1 MLDSPSTPKDH
12 VLFVDDDS
20 DVLKAAGLLL
30 GRHGLRMT
38 EARTPAEAWSVMAA
52 EPVDAILLDLN
63 FARGATSGD
72 EGFQCLDDILAR
84 DPEAAVVVV
93 TGHSGINIA
102 VAAMRAG
109 ASDFVMKPWNNDRLI
124 ATINT
129 ALETRRRRLK
139 AAAANAQAAAGAP
152 DLWMDSAPLLGE
164 SPAIQR
170 VRDLIRRAAPT
181 DASVLI
187 HGEAGTGKTLIARNL
202 HLQSARASGPFVPV
216 DLAGLSPDEAETA
229 LFGDGRRGGDDPG
242 AIEKARGGTLLLE
255 EVAALA
261 PVLQIRLLDLL
272 DARRAGAS
280 TLDVRVLATTRRRGT
295 LTGPQGLRD
304 DLFYRLN
311 TVEILAPPL
320 RERDGDAL
328 VLARHFLH
336 LYAQRYDRPLKTLA
350 PEVIETIAEN
360 PWPGDVRAL
369 RQAMERCVIFAEA
382 DTYQLSDL
390 ALAEPQH
397 APAAPARSDLN
408 LVESE
413 RVLISRAMKR
423 HNFNISQAAKELG
436 LTRAALYRRM
446 AKHGL

>member
-1 MLDSPSTPKDH
+1 MLDCPSTPKDH
-12 VLFVDDDS
+12 VLFVDDDP

-38 EARTPAEAWSVMAA
+38 EARTPAEAWSVLAA

-84 DPEAAVVVV
+84 DPDAAVVVV

-124 ATINT
+124 STINT

-139 AAAANAQAAAGAP
+139 AATANAQAAAAAP
-152 DLWMDSAPLLGE
+152 DVWMDSAPLLGE

-170 VRDLIRRAAPT
+170 VRDLVRRAAPT

-216 DLAGLSPDEAETA
+216 DLAGLSLDEAETA
-229 LFGDGRRGGDDPG
+229 LFGG
-242 AIEKARGGTLLLE
+242 AIEQARGGTLLLE

-261 PVLQIRLLDLL
+261 PVLQIRLLDML
-272 DARRAGAS
+272 DARRTGRAA
-280 TLDVRVLATTRRRGT
+280 LDVRVLAATRQREA

-304 DLFYRLN
+304 DLFYRLG

-320 RERDGDAL
+320 RERGGDAL
-328 VLARHFLH
+328 ILARHFLH
-336 LYAQRYDRPLKTLA
+336 LYAQRYGRAVKGLA
-350 PEVIETIAEN
+350 PEVIETIAES

-369 RQAMERCVIFAEA
+369 RQAMERCVIFAEG
-382 DTYQLSDL
+382 DSYQLSDL
-390 ALAEPQH
+390 ALTESQH
-397 APAAPARSDLN
+397 TPATPARSDLN

-413 RVLISRAMKR
+413 RALISRALKR
-423 HNFNISQAAKELG
+423 HNFNVSHAARELG

>member
-1 MLDSPSTPKDH
+1 MLEAPSIPKDH
-12 VLFVDDDS
+12 VLFVDDDP

-30 GRHGLRMT
+30 GRHGLRMS
-38 EARTPAEAWSVMAA
+38 EARSPAEAWSVLAA

-63 FARGATSGD
+63 FARGATAGD
-72 EGFQCLDDILAR
+72 EGFQTLDDILAR
-84 DPEAAVVVV
+84 DPDAAVVVV

-109 ASDFVMKPWNNDRLI
+109 ASDFVMKPWNNERLI
-124 ATINT
+124 TTINT

-139 AAAANAQAAAGAP
+139 ATAATASTP
-152 DLWMDSAPLLGE
+152 EVWMDSAPLLGE

-202 HLQSARASGPFVPV
+202 HLQSARAAGPFVPV
-216 DLAGLSPDEAETA
+216 DLAGLSTEEAEAA
-229 LFGDGRRGGDDPG
+229 LFGNDRQGG
-242 AIEKARGGTLLLE
+242 AIELARGGTLLLE
-255 EVAALA
+255 EVTALA

-272 DARRAGAS
+272 DARRTGLS
-280 TLDVRVLATTRRRGT
+280 VLDVRVLAATRQREA
-295 LTGPQGLRD
+295 LTGPHGLRD

-328 VLARHFLH
+328 ILARHFLH
-336 LYAQRYDRPLKTLA
+336 LYAQRYDRPVKTLA
-350 PEVIETIAEN
+350 PEVIETIVES

-369 RQAMERCVIFAEA
+369 RQAMERCVIFAEG
-382 DTYQLSDL
+382 DSYQLSDL
-390 ALAEPQH
+390 ALTESQH
-397 APAAPARSDLN
+397 TQATPARSDLN

-413 RVLISRAMKR
+413 RTLISRALKR
-423 HNFNISQAAKELG
+423 HNFNVSHAAKELG

>member
-12 VLFVDDDS
+12 VLFVDDDP

-38 EARTPAEAWSVMAA
+38 EARTPAEAWSVLAA
-52 EPVDAILLDLN
+52 DPVDAILLDLN
-63 FARGATSGD
+63 FARGATAGD

-84 DPEAAVVVV
+84 DPDAAVVVV
-93 TGHSGINIA
+93 TGHSGISIA

-124 ATINT
+124 ATIHT
-129 ALETRRRRLK
+129 ALETRRRRQK
-139 AAAANAQAAAGAP
+139 AATASAQPATSTA
-152 DLWMDSAPLLGE
+152 DVWMDSAPLLGE

-216 DLAGLSPDEAETA
+216 DLAGLSAEEAEAA
-229 LFGDGRRGGDDPG
+229 LFGGQGRAG
-242 AIEKARGGTLLLE
+242 AIEQARGGTLLLE
-255 EVAALA
+255 EVAALS

-272 DARRAGAS
+272 DARRTGA
-280 TLDVRVLATTRRRGT
+280 TALDVRVVAATRQRAA
-295 LTGPQGLRD
+295 LSEPHGLRD

-311 TVEILAPPL
+311 TVEIFAPPL
-320 RERDGDAL
+320 RERGGDAL
-328 VLARHFLH
+328 ILARHFLH
-336 LYAQRYDRPLKTLA
+336 LYAQRYGRPVKTLA
-350 PEVIETIAEN
+350 PEVIETIAES

-369 RQAMERCVIFAEA
+369 RQAMERCVIFTEG
-382 DTYQLSDL
+382 DSYQLSDL
-390 ALAEPQH
+390 ALTETPHTPTASP
-397 APAAPARSDLN
+397 RSDLN

-413 RVLISRAMKR
+413 RTLIRRALKR
-423 HNFNISQAAKELG
+423 HNFNVSHAARELG

>member
-12 VLFVDDDS
+12 VLFVDDDP

-30 GRHGLRMT
+30 GRHGLRMS
-38 EARTPAEAWSVMAA
+38 EARSPAEAWSVLAA

-63 FARGATSGD
+63 FARGATAGD
-72 EGFQCLDDILAR
+72 EGFQTLDDILAR
-84 DPEAAVVVV
+84 DPDAAVVVI

-109 ASDFVMKPWNNDRLI
+109 ASDFVMKPWNNERLI
-124 ATINT
+124 TTINT

-139 AAAANAQAAAGAP
+139 ATAGAARPAASTP
-152 DLWMDSAPLLGE
+152 DVWMDSAPLLGE

-202 HLQSARASGPFVPV
+202 HLQSARAAGPFVPV
-216 DLAGLSPDEAETA
+216 DLAGLSVDEAGAA
-229 LFGDGRRGGDDPG
+229 LFG
-242 AIEKARGGTLLLE
+242 AIEQARGGTLLLE

-272 DARRAGAS
+272 DTRRTGLS
-280 TLDVRVLATTRRRGT
+280 TLDVRVLAATRQREA
-295 LTGPQGLRD
+295 LSEPQGLRD

-320 RERDGDAL
+320 RERGGDAL
-328 VLARHFLH
+328 ILARHFLH
-336 LYAQRYDRPLKTLA
+336 LYAQRYDRPVKALA
-350 PEVIETIAEN
+350 PEVIETIVES

-369 RQAMERCVIFAEA
+369 RQAMERCVIFAEG
-382 DTYQLSDL
+382 DSYQLSDL
-390 ALAEPQH
+390 ALTESQH
-397 APAAPARSDLN
+397 TPGTPARSDLN

-413 RVLISRAMKR
+413 RTLISRALKR
-423 HNFNISQAAKELG
+423 HNFNVSHAAKELG

>member
-1 MLDSPSTPKDH
+1 
-12 VLFVDDDS
+12 
-20 DVLKAAGLLL
+20 
-30 GRHGLRMT
+30 
-38 EARTPAEAWSVMAA
+38 
-52 EPVDAILLDLN
+52 LDLN
-63 FARGATSGD
+63 FARGATAGD
-72 EGFQCLDDILAR
+72 EGFQTLDDILAR
-84 DPEAAVVVV
+84 DPDAAVVVV

-109 ASDFVMKPWNNDRLI
+109 ASDFVMKPWNNERLI
-124 ATINT
+124 TTINT

-139 AAAANAQAAAGAP
+139 ATAGAAQPSASTP
-152 DLWMDSAPLLGE
+152 DVWMDNAPLLGE
-164 SPAIQR
+164 SPAIRR

-202 HLQSARASGPFVPV
+202 HLQSARATGPFVPV
-216 DLAGLSPDEAETA
+216 DLAGLSVDEADAA
-229 LFGDGRRGGDDPG
+229 LFGG
-242 AIEKARGGTLLLE
+242 AIEQARGGTLLLE

-261 PVLQIRLLDLL
+261 PVLQIKLLDLL
-272 DARRAGAS
+272 DARRTGLSA
-280 TLDVRVLATTRRRGT
+280 LDVRVLAATRQREA

-320 RERDGDAL
+320 RERGGDAL
-328 VLARHFLH
+328 ILARHFLH
-336 LYAQRYDRPLKTLA
+336 LYAQRYDRPVKALA
-350 PEVIETIAEN
+350 PEVVETIAES

-369 RQAMERCVIFAEA
+369 RQAMERCVIFAEG
-382 DTYQLSDL
+382 DSYQLSDL
-390 ALAEPQH
+390 ALTESQH
-397 APAAPARSDLN
+397 TQATPARSDLN

-413 RVLISRAMKR
+413 RTLIGRALKR
-423 HNFNISQAAKELG
+423 HNFNVSHAAKELG

>member
-1 MLDSPSTPKDH
+1 MLDPASTPKDH
-12 VLFVDDDS
+12 VLFVDDDP

-30 GRHGLRMT
+30 NRHGLRMT
-38 EARTPAEAWSVMAA
+38 EARSPAEAWSVLAA

-63 FARGATSGD
+63 FARGATAGD

-84 DPEAAVVVV
+84 DPHAAVVVV

-124 ATINT
+124 TTINT
-129 ALETRRRRLK
+129 ALETRRQRLK
-139 AAAANAQAAAGAP
+139 AANANNRAAASTP
-152 DLWMDSAPLLGE
+152 DVWMDSAPLLGE

-170 VRDLIRRAAPT
+170 VRDLVRRAAPT

-187 HGEAGTGKTLIARNL
+187 HGEAGTGKTLITRNL
-202 HLQSARASGPFVPV
+202 HLQSARAAGPFVPV
-216 DLAGLSPDEAETA
+216 DLAGLSTAEAETA
-229 LFGDGRRGGDDPG
+229 LFG
-242 AIEKARGGTLLLE
+242 AVEQARGGTLLLK

-261 PVLQIRLLDLL
+261 PLLQIKLLDLL
-272 DARRAGAS
+272 DSRRTGISA
-280 TLDVRVLATTRRRGT
+280 LDVRVLAATRQREA

-320 RERDGDAL
+320 RERGGDAL
-328 VLARHFLH
+328 ILARHFLH
-336 LYAQRYDRPLKTLA
+336 LYAQRYGRPVKTLA
-350 PEVIETIAEN
+350 PEVIETIVES

-369 RQAMERCVIFAEA
+369 RQAMERCVIFAEGES
-382 DTYQLSDL
+382 YRLSDL
-390 ALAEPQH
+390 ALTETQPT
-397 APAAPARSDLN
+397 PAAPARSDLN

-413 RVLISRAMKR
+413 RTLISRALKR
-423 HNFNISQAAKELG
+423 HNFNVSHAAKELG

>member
-12 VLFVDDDS
+12 VLFVDDDP

-30 GRHGLRMT
+30 NRHGLRMT
-38 EARTPAEAWSVMAA
+38 EARSPAEAWSVLAA

-63 FARGATSGD
+63 FARGATAGD

-84 DPEAAVVVV
+84 DPHAAVVVV

-124 ATINT
+124 TTINT
-129 ALETRRRRLK
+129 ALETRRQRLK
-139 AAAANAQAAAGAP
+139 AANANNRAAASTP
-152 DLWMDSAPLLGE
+152 DVWMDSAPLLGE

-170 VRDLIRRAAPT
+170 VRDLVRRAAPT

-187 HGEAGTGKTLIARNL
+187 HGEAGTGKTLITRNL
-202 HLQSARASGPFVPV
+202 HLQSARAAGPFVPV
-216 DLAGLSPDEAETA
+216 DLAGLSTAEAETA
-229 LFGDGRRGGDDPG
+229 LFG
-242 AIEKARGGTLLLE
+242 AVEQARGGTLLLK

-261 PVLQIRLLDLL
+261 PVLQIKLLDLL
-272 DARRAGAS
+272 DSRRTGISA
-280 TLDVRVLATTRRRGT
+280 LDVRVLAATRQREA

-320 RERDGDAL
+320 RERGGDAL
-328 VLARHFLH
+328 ILARHFLH
-336 LYAQRYDRPLKTLA
+336 LYAQRYGRPVKTLA
-350 PEVIETIAEN
+350 PEVIETIVES

-369 RQAMERCVIFAEA
+369 RQAMERCVIFAEGES
-382 DTYQLSDL
+382 YRLSDL
-390 ALAEPQH
+390 ALTETQPT
-397 APAAPARSDLN
+397 PAAPARSDLN

-413 RVLISRAMKR
+413 RTLISRALKR
-423 HNFNISQAAKELG
+423 HNFNVSHAAKELG

>member
-12 VLFVDDDS
+12 VLFVDDDP
-20 DVLKAAGLLL
+20 DVLKAAALLL

-38 EARTPAEAWSVMAA
+38 EARSPAEAWSVLAA

-84 DPEAAVVVV
+84 DPDAAVVVV

-109 ASDFVMKPWNNDRLI
+109 ASDFVMKPWSNDRLI

-129 ALETRRRRLK
+129 ALEARRRRRK
-139 AAAANAQAAAGAP
+139 AANAEPAASAP
-152 DLWMDSAPLLGE
+152 DLWLGSAPLLGE
-164 SPAIQR
+164 SRAIQQ

-216 DLAGLSPDEAETA
+216 DLAGLSVGEAEAA
-229 LFGDGRRGGDDPG
+229 LFGDEHQPG
-242 AIEKARGGTLLLE
+242 AIEQARGGTLLLE
-255 EVAALA
+255 EVAGLP

-272 DARRAGAS
+272 DARRTRLPAP
-280 TLDVRVLATTRRRGT
+280 DVRVLAATRQREA
-295 LTGPQGLRD
+295 LTGSQGLRD

-320 RERDGDAL
+320 RNRGGDAL
-328 VLARHFLH
+328 ILARHFLH
-336 LYAQRYDRPLKTLA
+336 LYAQRYDRPVKALA
-350 PEVIETIAEN
+350 PEVVETIAES

-369 RQAMERCVIFAEA
+369 RQAMERCVIFAEG
-382 DTYQLSDL
+382 DSYQLADL
-390 ALAEPQH
+390 ALTETQH
-397 APAAPARSDLN
+397 TPAAPPRSDLN

-413 RVLISRAMKR
+413 RTLIGRALKR
-423 HNFNISQAAKELG
+423 HNFNVSHAAKELG

>member
-12 VLFVDDDS
+12 VLFVDDDP

-30 GRHGLRMT
+30 GRHGLRMSQ
-38 EARTPAEAWSVMAA
+38 ARTPAEAWSVLAA

-84 DPEAAVVVV
+84 DPDAAVVVV

-129 ALETRRRRLK
+129 ALETRRRRLRAATANGQPSLSK
-139 AAAANAQAAAGAP
+139 ADPWTDG
-152 DLWMDSAPLLGE
+152 APLLGE

-181 DASVLI
+181 VASVLI

-202 HLQSARASGPFVPV
+202 HLQSARASEPFVPV
-216 DLAGLSPDEAETA
+216 DLAGLSVEEAEAA
-229 LFGDGRRGGDDPG
+229 LFGAQGRAG
-242 AIEKARGGTLLLE
+242 AIEQAHGGTLLLE
-255 EVAALA
+255 DVAALA

-272 DARRAGAS
+272 DARRTGA
-280 TLDVRVLATTRRRGT
+280 TAPDVRVLAATRRREA
-295 LTGPQGLRD
+295 LTGPHGLRD
-304 DLFYRLN
+304 DLFYRLG
-311 TVEILAPPL
+311 TVDILAPPL
-320 RERDGDAL
+320 RERGGDAL
-328 VLARHFLH
+328 ILARHFLH
-336 LYAQRYDRPLKTLA
+336 LYAQRYGRPVKTLA
-350 PEVIETIAEN
+350 PEVIETIAES

-369 RQAMERCVIFAEA
+369 RQAMERCVIFAEG
-382 DTYQLSDL
+382 DSYRLSDL
-390 ALAEPQH
+390 ALTESQH
-397 APAAPARSDLN
+397 APATPVRSDLN

-413 RVLISRAMKR
+413 RALISRALKR
-423 HNFNISQAAKELG
+423 HNFNVSHAAKELG

>member
-12 VLFVDDDS
+12 VLFVDDDP

-38 EARTPAEAWSVMAA
+38 EARSPAEAWSVLAA

-63 FARGATSGD
+63 FARGATAGD
-72 EGFQCLDDILAR
+72 EGFQTLDDILAR
-84 DPEAAVVVV
+84 DPDAAVVVV

-109 ASDFVMKPWNNDRLI
+109 ASDFVMKPWNNERLI
-124 ATINT
+124 TTINT

-139 AAAANAQAAAGAP
+139 ATAATASTP
-152 DLWMDSAPLLGE
+152 DVWMDNAPLLGE

-202 HLQSARASGPFVPV
+202 HLQSARAAGPFVPV
-216 DLAGLSPDEAETA
+216 DLAGLSTDEAEAA
-229 LFGDGRRGGDDPG
+229 LFGGDRQDG
-242 AIEKARGGTLLLE
+242 AIEQARGGTLLLE
-255 EVAALA
+255 EISALA

-272 DARRAGAS
+272 DARRTGLSA
-280 TLDVRVLATTRRRGT
+280 LDIRVLAATRQREA

-320 RERDGDAL
+320 RERGGDAL
-328 VLARHFLH
+328 ILARHFLY
-336 LYAQRYDRPLKTLA
+336 LYAQRYGRPVKTVA
-350 PEVIETIAEN
+350 PEVIETITES

-369 RQAMERCVIFAEA
+369 RQAMERCVIFAEG
-382 DTYQLSDL
+382 DSYQLSDL
-390 ALAEPQH
+390 ALTESQH
-397 APAAPARSDLN
+397 TPAAPARSDLN

-413 RVLISRAMKR
+413 RTLISRALKR
-423 HNFNISQAAKELG
+423 HNFNVSHAARELG

>member
-12 VLFVDDDS
+12 VLFVDDDP

-30 GRHGLRMT
+30 GRHGLRMS
-38 EARTPAEAWSVMAA
+38 EARSPAEAWSVLAA

-63 FARGATSGD
+63 FARGATAGD
-72 EGFQCLDDILAR
+72 EGFQTLDDILAR
-84 DPEAAVVVV
+84 DPDAAVVVI

-109 ASDFVMKPWNNDRLI
+109 ASDFVMKPWNNERLI
-124 ATINT
+124 TTINT

-139 AAAANAQAAAGAP
+139 ATAGAARPAASTP
-152 DLWMDSAPLLGE
+152 DVWMDSAPLLGE

-202 HLQSARASGPFVPV
+202 HLQSARAAGPFVPV
-216 DLAGLSPDEAETA
+216 DLAGLSVDEAGAA
-229 LFGDGRRGGDDPG
+229 LFG
-242 AIEKARGGTLLLE
+242 AIEQARGGTLLLE

-272 DARRAGAS
+272 DTRRTGLS
-280 TLDVRVLATTRRRGT
+280 TLDVRVLAATRQREA
-295 LTGPQGLRD
+295 LSEPQGLRD

-320 RERDGDAL
+320 RERGGDAL
-328 VLARHFLH
+328 ILARHFLH
-336 LYAQRYDRPLKTLA
+336 LYAQRYDRPVKALA
-350 PEVIETIAEN
+350 PEVIETIVES

-369 RQAMERCVIFAEA
+369 RQAMERCVIFAEG
-382 DTYQLSDL
+382 DSYQLSDL
-390 ALAEPQH
+390 ALTESQH
-397 APAAPARSDLN
+397 TQATPARSDLN

-413 RVLISRAMKR
+413 R
-423 HNFNISQAAKELG
+423 
-436 LTRAALYRRM
+436 T
-446 AKHGL
+446 

>member
-1 MLDSPSTPKDH
+1 MQDPASTPKDH
-12 VLFVDDDS
+12 VLFVDDDP

-38 EARTPAEAWSVMAA
+38 EARSPAEAWIVLAA

-63 FARGATSGD
+63 FARGATSGE
-72 EGFQCLDDILAR
+72 EGFRCLDDILAR
-84 DPEAAVVVV
+84 DPDAAVVVV

-109 ASDFVMKPWNNDRLI
+109 AIDFVMKPWNNDRLVG
-124 ATINT
+124 TINA
-129 ALETRRRRLK
+129 ALDSRRRRLK
-139 AAAANAQAAAGAP
+139 TVSSDDQSAISTP
-152 DLWMDSAPLLGE
+152 DVWMDSAPLMGE

-216 DLAGLSPDEAETA
+216 DLAGLSVEEAEAA
-229 LFGDGRRGGDDPG
+229 LFGSGRQGGAVDQ
-242 AIEKARGGTLLLE
+242 AHGGTLLLE
-255 EVAALA
+255 EVAALS
-261 PVLQIRLLDLL
+261 PVLQTRLLDLI
-272 DARRAGAS
+272 DASRAGRG
-280 TLDVRVLATTRRRGT
+280 TLDVRVLAATRRRDA
-295 LTGPQGLRD
+295 LLGPGGLRD

-320 RERDGDAL
+320 RDRGGDAL
-328 VLARHFLH
+328 LLARHFLH
-336 LYAQRYDRPLKTLA
+336 LYAQRYSRPVKTLA
-350 PEVIETIAEN
+350 PEVIETIVES

-369 RQAMERCVIFAEA
+369 RQAMERCVIFAEG
-382 DTYQLSDL
+382 DSYQLSDL
-390 ALAEPQH
+390 ALAEAQP
-397 APAAPARSDLN
+397 APSAPLRSDLN

-413 RVLISRAMKR
+413 RTLISRALKR
-423 HNFNISQAAKELG
+423 HNFNVSHAAKELG

>member
-12 VLFVDDDS
+12 VLFVDDDP

-30 GRHGLRMT
+30 GRHGLRMS
-38 EARTPAEAWSVMAA
+38 EARSPAEAWSVLAA

-63 FARGATSGD
+63 FARGATAGD
-72 EGFQCLDDILAR
+72 EGFQTLDDILTR
-84 DPEAAVVVV
+84 DPDAAVVVV
-93 TGHSGINIA
+93 TGHSGINI

-109 ASDFVMKPWNNDRLI
+109 ASDFVMKPWNNERLI
-124 ATINT
+124 TTINT

-139 AAAANAQAAAGAP
+139 ATAATASTP
-152 DLWMDSAPLLGE
+152 EVWMDSAPLLGE
-164 SPAIQR
+164 SPAILR

-202 HLQSARASGPFVPV
+202 HLQSARAAGPFVPV
-216 DLAGLSPDEAETA
+216 DLAGLSVDEAEA
-229 LFGDGRRGGDDPG
+229 VLFGGDRQGG
-242 AIEKARGGTLLLE
+242 AIEQAHGGTLLLE
-255 EVAALA
+255 EAAALA
-261 PVLQIRLLDLL
+261 PVLQIRLLGLL
-272 DARRAGAS
+272 DARRTGVSAM
-280 TLDVRVLATTRRRGT
+280 DVRVLAATRRREA

-328 VLARHFLH
+328 ILARHFLH
-336 LYAQRYDRPLKTLA
+336 LYAQRYDRPVKPLA
-350 PEVIETIAEN
+350 PEVIETIAES

-369 RQAMERCVIFAEA
+369 RQAMERCVIFAEG
-382 DTYQLSDL
+382 DSYQLSDL
-390 ALAEPQH
+390 ALTESQH
-397 APAAPARSDLN
+397 TPAAPVRSDLN

-413 RVLISRAMKR
+413 RALISRALKR
-423 HNFNISQAAKELG
+423 HNFNVSHAAKQLG

>member
-12 VLFVDDDS
+12 VLFVDDDP

-38 EARTPAEAWSVMAA
+38 EARSPAEAWSVLAA

-63 FARGATSGD
+63 FARGATAGD
-72 EGFQCLDDILAR
+72 EGFQTLDDILAR
-84 DPEAAVVVV
+84 DPDAAVVVV

-109 ASDFVMKPWNNDRLI
+109 ASDFVMKPWNNERLI
-124 ATINT
+124 TTINT
-129 ALETRRRRLK
+129 ALETRGRRLK
-139 AAAANAQAAAGAP
+139 ATAATASTP
-152 DLWMDSAPLLGE
+152 DVWMDNAPLLGE

-202 HLQSARASGPFVPV
+202 HLQSARAAGPFVPV
-216 DLAGLSPDEAETA
+216 DLAGLSTDEAEAA
-229 LFGDGRRGGDDPG
+229 LFGGDRQDG
-242 AIEKARGGTLLLE
+242 AIEQARGGTLLLE
-255 EVAALA
+255 EISALA

-272 DARRAGAS
+272 DARRTGLSA
-280 TLDVRVLATTRRRGT
+280 LDIRVLAATRQREA

-320 RERDGDAL
+320 RERGGDAL
-328 VLARHFLH
+328 ILARHFLH
-336 LYAQRYDRPLKTLA
+336 LYAQRYGRPVKAVA
-350 PEVIETIAEN
+350 PEVIETITES

-369 RQAMERCVIFAEA
+369 RQAMERCVIFAEG
-382 DTYQLSDL
+382 DSYQLSDL
-390 ALAEPQH
+390 ALTESQH
-397 APAAPARSDLN
+397 TPAAPARSDLN

-413 RVLISRAMKR
+413 RTLISRALKR
-423 HNFNISQAAKELG
+423 HNFNVSHAARELG

>member
-1 MLDSPSTPKDH
+1 MLDPTSTPKDH
-12 VLFVDDDS
+12 VLFVDDDP

-30 GRHGLRMT
+30 RRHGLRMT
-38 EARTPAEAWSVMAA
+38 EARSPAEAWSVLAA

-84 DPEAAVVVV
+84 DPDAAVVVV

-109 ASDFVMKPWNNDRLI
+109 ASDFVMKPWSNDRLI
-124 ATINT
+124 NTINT
-129 ALETRRRRLK
+129 ALQTRRRKLK
-139 AAAANAQAAAGAP
+139 ASTGAAQPAASTP
-152 DLWMDSAPLLGE
+152 DVWMDSAPLLGE
-164 SPAIQR
+164 SPAIGR

-187 HGEAGTGKTLIARNL
+187 HGEAGTGKTLIARNI
-202 HLQSARASGPFVPV
+202 HLQSGRAAGPFVPV
-216 DLAGLSPDEAETA
+216 DLAGLSVDEAQVV
-229 LFGDGRRGGDDPG
+229 LFGGDHQPG
-242 AIEKARGGTLLLE
+242 AIEQARGGTLLLE

-261 PVLQIRLLDLL
+261 PVMQIRLLDLL
-272 DARRAGAS
+272 DARRTGVSA
-280 TLDVRVLATTRRRGT
+280 LDVRVLAATRQRGT
-295 LTGPQGLRD
+295 LAGGLRD

-320 RERDGDAL
+320 RERGGDAL
-328 VLARHFLH
+328 ILARHFLH
-336 LYAQRYDRPLKTLA
+336 LYAQRYGRPVKPLA
-350 PEVIETIAEN
+350 PEVVETVAES

-369 RQAMERCVIFAEA
+369 RQAMERCVIFAEG
-382 DTYQLSDL
+382 DSYQLSDL
-390 ALAEPQH
+390 ALTETQH
-397 APAAPARSDLN
+397 TPASPARSDLN

-413 RVLISRAMKR
+413 RTLIGRALKR
-423 HNFNISQAAKELG
+423 HNFNVSHAAKELG

>member
-1 MLDSPSTPKDH
+1 MLDTPSTPH
-12 VLFVDDDS
+12 VLFVDDDP

-38 EARTPAEAWSVMAA
+38 QAHNPAEAWSVLAA

-84 DPEAAVVVV
+84 DPDAAVVVV

-109 ASDFVMKPWNNDRLI
+109 ASDFVMKPWSNDRLI
-124 ATINT
+124 TTINT
-129 ALETRRRRLK
+129 ALETRRRKLK
-139 AAAANAQAAAGAP
+139 AATANAQPGTPTP
-152 DLWMDSAPLLGE
+152 DVWMDSAPLLGE

-216 DLAGLSPDEAETA
+216 DLAGLSVDEAQA
-229 LFGDGRRGGDDPG
+229 VLFGGEQRAG
-242 AIEKARGGTLLLE
+242 AIEQARGGTLLLE

-272 DARRAGAS
+272 DARRTGVSA
-280 TLDVRVLATTRRRGT
+280 LDVRVLAATRQRSALVGN
-295 LTGPQGLRD
+295 LRD

-320 RERDGDAL
+320 RERGGDAL
-328 VLARHFLH
+328 ILVRHFLH
-336 LYAQRYDRPLKTLA
+336 LYAQRYGRPVKALA
-350 PEVIETIAEN
+350 PEVVETIVES

-382 DTYQLSDL
+382 DSYQLSDL
-390 ALAEPQH
+390 ALTESQH
-397 APAAPARSDLN
+397 TPAAAARSDLN

-413 RVLISRAMKR
+413 RTLIGRALKR
-423 HNFNISQAAKELG
+423 HNFNVSHAAKELG

>member
-1 MLDSPSTPKDH
+1 MLDPASTPKDH
-12 VLFVDDDS
+12 VLFVDDDP

-30 GRHGLRMT
+30 NRHGLRMT
-38 EARTPAEAWSVMAA
+38 EARSPAEAWSVLAA

-63 FARGATSGD
+63 FARGATAGD

-84 DPEAAVVVV
+84 DPHAAVVVV

-124 ATINT
+124 TTINT
-129 ALETRRRRLK
+129 ALETRRQRLK
-139 AAAANAQAAAGAP
+139 AANANNRAAASTP
-152 DLWMDSAPLLGE
+152 DVWMDSAPLLGE

-170 VRDLIRRAAPT
+170 VRDLVRRAAPT

-202 HLQSARASGPFVPV
+202 HLQSARAAGPFVPV
-216 DLAGLSPDEAETA
+216 DLAGLSTAEAETA
-229 LFGDGRRGGDDPG
+229 LFG
-242 AIEKARGGTLLLE
+242 AVEQARGGTLLLK

-261 PVLQIRLLDLL
+261 PVLQIKLLDLL
-272 DARRAGAS
+272 DSRRTGSSA
-280 TLDVRVLATTRRRGT
+280 LDVRVLAATRQREA

-320 RERDGDAL
+320 RERGGDAL
-328 VLARHFLH
+328 ILARHFLH
-336 LYAQRYDRPLKTLA
+336 LYAQRYGRPVKTLA
-350 PEVIETIAEN
+350 PEVIETIVES

-369 RQAMERCVIFAEA
+369 RQAMERCVIFAEGES
-382 DTYQLSDL
+382 YRLSDL
-390 ALAEPQH
+390 ALTETQPT
-397 APAAPARSDLN
+397 PAAPARSDLN

-413 RVLISRAMKR
+413 RTLISRALKR
-423 HNFNISQAAKELG
+423 HNFNVSHAAKELG

>member
-1 MLDSPSTPKDH
+1 MLDSPSIPKDH
-12 VLFVDDDS
+12 VLFVDDDP

-38 EARTPAEAWSVMAA
+38 EARTPAEAWSVLAA
-52 EPVDAILLDLN
+52 EAVDAILLDLN

-84 DPEAAVVVV
+84 DPDAAVGVI

-124 ATINT
+124 ATINA

-139 AAAANAQAAAGAP
+139 AATADAEPAAGAA
-152 DLWMDSAPLLGE
+152 DVWMDSAPLLGE
-164 SPAIQR
+164 SAAIQR

-187 HGEAGTGKTLIARNL
+187 HGDAGTGKTLIARNL
-202 HLQSARASGPFVPV
+202 HLQSQRASGPFVAV
-216 DLAGLSPDEAETA
+216 DMAGLSLDEAEKA
-229 LFGDGRRGGDDPG
+229 LFGDARLGGDSPG
-242 AIEKARGGTLLLE
+242 AVGRAQGGTLLLE
-255 EVAALA
+255 EVTALA

-272 DARRAGAS
+272 NARRIGPAA
-280 TLDVRVLATTRRRGT
+280 LDVRVLAATRRREA

-304 DLFYRLN
+304 DLLYRLG

-320 RERDGDAL
+320 RERGGDAL
-328 VLARHFLH
+328 ILAHHFLH
-336 LYAQRYDRPLKTLA
+336 LYAQRYGRPVKTLA
-350 PEVIETIAEN
+350 PEVIETIAES

-369 RQAMERCVIFAEA
+369 RQAMERCVIFAEG
-382 DTYQLSDL
+382 DSYQLSDL
-390 ALAEPQH
+390 ALTETPQ
-397 APAAPARSDLN
+397 APAAPTRSDLN
-408 LVESE
+408 LVASE
-413 RVLISRAMKR
+413 RTLISRALKR
-423 HNFNISQAAKELG
+423 HNFNVSHAARELG

>member
-12 VLFVDDDS
+12 VLFVDDDP

-38 EARTPAEAWSVMAA
+38 EARSPAEAWSVLAA

-63 FARGATSGD
+63 FARGATAGD
-72 EGFQCLDDILAR
+72 EGFQTLDDILAR
-84 DPEAAVVVV
+84 DPDAAVVVV

-109 ASDFVMKPWNNDRLI
+109 ASDFVMKPWNNERLI
-124 ATINT
+124 TTINT

-139 AAAANAQAAAGAP
+139 ATAATASTP
-152 DLWMDSAPLLGE
+152 DVWMDNAPLLGE

-202 HLQSARASGPFVPV
+202 HLQSARAAGPFVPV
-216 DLAGLSPDEAETA
+216 DLAGLSTDEAEAA
-229 LFGDGRRGGDDPG
+229 LFGGDRQDG
-242 AIEKARGGTLLLE
+242 AIEQARGGTLLLE
-255 EVAALA
+255 EISALA

-272 DARRAGAS
+272 DARRTGLSA
-280 TLDVRVLATTRRRGT
+280 LDIRVLAATRQREA

-320 RERDGDAL
+320 RERGGDAL
-328 VLARHFLH
+328 ILARHFLH
-336 LYAQRYDRPLKTLA
+336 LYAQRYGRPVKAVA
-350 PEVIETIAEN
+350 PEVIETITES

-369 RQAMERCVIFAEA
+369 RQAMERCVIFAEG
-382 DTYQLSDL
+382 DSYQLSDL
-390 ALAEPQH
+390 ALTESQH
-397 APAAPARSDLN
+397 TPAAPARSDLN

-413 RVLISRAMKR
+413 RTLISRALKR
-423 HNFNISQAAKELG
+423 HNFNVSHAARELG

>member
-12 VLFVDDDS
+12 VLFVDDDP

-63 FARGATSGD
+63 FARGATAGD

-139 AAAANAQAAAGAP
+139 AAATNTQAPAGAS
-152 DLWMDSAPLLGE
+152 DVWMDSAPLLGE

-202 HLQSARASGPFVPV
+202 HLQSARASGPFVAV

-229 LFGDGRRGGDDPG
+229 LFGNERQVG
-242 AIEKARGGTLLLE
+242 AIDQARGGTLLLE

-261 PVLQIRLLDLL
+261 PVLQIRLLELL
-272 DARRAGAS
+272 NAGRNGA
-280 TLDVRVLATTRRRGT
+280 TALDVRVLAATRRRDA

-304 DLFYRLN
+304 DLFYRLG

-320 RERDGDAL
+320 RERGGDGL
-328 VLARHFLH
+328 ILARHFLH
-336 LYAQRYDRPLKTLA
+336 LYAQRYGRPVKTLS
-350 PEVIETIAEN
+350 PEVIETIAES

-369 RQAMERCVIFAEA
+369 RQAMERCVIFAEG
-382 DTYQLSDL
+382 DGYQLSDL
-390 ALAEPQH
+390 ALTETGHTPT
-397 APAAPARSDLN
+397 APARSDLN

-413 RVLISRAMKR
+413 RVLISRALKR
-423 HNFNISQAAKELG
+423 HNFNVSHAARELG

>member
-12 VLFVDDDS
+12 VLFVDDDP

-30 GRHGLRMT
+30 GRHGLRMS
-38 EARTPAEAWSVMAA
+38 EARSPAEAWSVLAA

-63 FARGATSGD
+63 FARGATAGD
-72 EGFQCLDDILAR
+72 EGFQTLDDILTR
-84 DPEAAVVVV
+84 DPDAAVVVV

-109 ASDFVMKPWNNDRLI
+109 ASDFVMKPWNNERLI
-124 ATINT
+124 TTINT

-139 AAAANAQAAAGAP
+139 ATAATASTP
-152 DLWMDSAPLLGE
+152 EVWMDSAPLLGE
-164 SPAIQR
+164 SPAILR

-202 HLQSARASGPFVPV
+202 HLQSARAAGPFVPV
-216 DLAGLSPDEAETA
+216 DLAGLSVDEAEA
-229 LFGDGRRGGDDPG
+229 VLFGGDRQGG
-242 AIEKARGGTLLLE
+242 AIEQAHGGTLLLE
-255 EVAALA
+255 EAAALA
-261 PVLQIRLLDLL
+261 PVLQIRLLGLL
-272 DARRAGAS
+272 DARRTGVSAM
-280 TLDVRVLATTRRRGT
+280 DVRVLAATRRREA

-328 VLARHFLH
+328 ILARHFLH
-336 LYAQRYDRPLKTLA
+336 LSAQRYDRPVKPLA
-350 PEVIETIAEN
+350 PEVIETIAES

-369 RQAMERCVIFAEA
+369 RQAMERCVIFAEG
-382 DTYQLSDL
+382 DSYQLSDL
-390 ALAEPQH
+390 ALTESQH
-397 APAAPARSDLN
+397 TPAAPVRSDLN

-413 RVLISRAMKR
+413 RALISRALKR
-423 HNFNISQAAKELG
+423 HNFNVSHAAKQLG

>member
-12 VLFVDDDS
+12 VLFVDDDP

-38 EARTPAEAWSVMAA
+38 EARSPAEAWSVLAA

-84 DPEAAVVVV
+84 DPDAAVVVV

-109 ASDFVMKPWNNDRLI
+109 ACDFVMKPWNNDRLLT
-124 ATINT
+124 TINT

-139 AAAANAQAAAGAP
+139 ATTANAQPASTP
-152 DLWMDSAPLLGE
+152 DVWMDSAPLLGE

-170 VRDLIRRAAPT
+170 VRDLIRRAGPT

-202 HLQSARASGPFVPV
+202 HLQSARAAGPFVPV
-216 DLAGLSPDEAETA
+216 DLAGLSVDEAEAA
-229 LFGDGRRGGDDPG
+229 LFGGDRQGG
-242 AIEKARGGTLLLE
+242 AIEQARGGTLLLE

-272 DARRAGAS
+272 DARRTGLSA
-280 TLDVRVLATTRRRGT
+280 LDVRVLAATRRREA

-304 DLFYRLN
+304 DLFYRLG
-311 TVEILAPPL
+311 TVEILAPSL
-320 RERDGDAL
+320 RERGGDAL
-328 VLARHFLH
+328 ILARHFLH
-336 LYAQRYDRPLKTLA
+336 LYAQRYGRPVKTLA
-350 PEVIETIAEN
+350 PEVIETIAES

-369 RQAMERCVIFAEA
+369 RQAMERCVIFAEGES
-382 DTYQLSDL
+382 YRLSDL
-390 ALAEPQH
+390 ALAESQH
-397 APAAPARSDLN
+397 TPAAPARSDLN

-413 RVLISRAMKR
+413 RTLISRALKR
-423 HNFNISQAAKELG
+423 HNFNVSHAAKELG